1 MWGLFLPRDSFLKHY
16 NSFDF
21 GLIEDLETQLSL
33 AGTWIMEAE
42 LDDLKGPIQPK
53 LFYDPMIYTSPK
65 SLTPTQTRHLTPL
78 TVSVLQE
85 QNLQSI
91 LQASHLNLAPSCKIH
106 SRFWTS
112 LCLLHQFRN
121 IWILSPCSH
130 LLPKKPTRLFWKRK
144 IACWHLTAGQDFSL
158 LFICSKSVI

>member
-1 MWGLFLPRDSFLKHY
+1 MPRDSFLKHY

-91 LQASHLNLAPSCKIH
+91 LQANHLNLAPSCKIH
-106 SRFWTS
+106 SRF
-112 LCLLHQFRN
+112 
-121 IWILSPCSH
+121 
-130 LLPKKPTRLFWKRK
+130 
-144 IACWHLTAGQDFSL
+144 
-158 LFICSKSVI
+158 